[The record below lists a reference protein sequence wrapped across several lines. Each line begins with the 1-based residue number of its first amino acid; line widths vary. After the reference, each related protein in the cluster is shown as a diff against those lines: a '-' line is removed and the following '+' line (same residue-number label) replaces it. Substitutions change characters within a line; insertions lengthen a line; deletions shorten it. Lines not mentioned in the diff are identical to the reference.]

1 MVFMNE
7 NKIWQIA
14 DTLRGTANLED
25 LGPII
30 LTGLSIKCLEE
41 TNGER
46 LPEKARLAYLIKD
59 ASNTTEN
66 LIHAFSLIEEEY
78 PELKNVYSS
87 LGVQWNDFDNKIIFE
102 VLLSIYKES
111 IANYLD
117 VAFELRETMMN
128 LLGKVGGEHLTPHSI
143 NHLLVSLLNIDSE
156 ASFYDGTAGYGG
168 TLLEVLK
175 QHPEKNISLY
185 GQDFNQESWAL
196 GKLFLL
202 LAGSQEAEFL
212 LGDTLT
218 EPQFTEKNRVKK
230 FDYIAMAP
238 PFALRLNEQ
247 QHNKIM
253 NDPFNRFSLGDL
265 PRSNADMAFILHA
278 LSSMSGKGRAI
289 LVVNSGVLF
298 RGGLEKNIRQNL
310 IDTDQIE
317 AVVALTHN
325 LLHNAGI
332 PINLLILNKNKSK
345 NKQQKIQFI
354 QANELFVEKNKSRYL
369 SQQHINRIHQAL
381 DEGLEEEGFSTLIP
395 LSELE
400 ENLNVARYIQNNQIE
415 LEGEGTYR
423 IRLDHLEENKNQRFE
438 VQALGTIY
446 RGLNITSKTGE
457 ESEDGAYK
465 LIKLSDVQD
474 GEVLMDE
481 LKSLTMKTNF
491 KPSLYQ
497 VREGDVIISSRGNNI
512 KVAVIPPHE
521 GTVLLSQNF
530 IGLRPKNSRVNP
542 HFLQAYLESPIGQY
556 QLSSLMEGST
566 VQVLNQKLLG
576 ALEILLPSIEV
587 QEAAAVQ
594 YKEAKEHYEAAI
606 HKAKSQLMD
615 EKAAM
620 YERIGILRSFELMK

>member
-14 DTLRGTANLED
+14 DVLKGTTSLEN

-30 LTGLSIKCLEE
+30 LTGLSIKYLEE
-41 TNGER
+41 TNVER
-46 LPEKARLAYLIKD
+46 LPEEARLAYLIKD

-66 LIHAFSLIEEEY
+66 LIQAFNLIEEVF
-78 PELKNVYSS
+78 PKLKNVYNS
-87 LGVQWNDFDNKIIFE
+87 LGVKWKNFDNKIIFE
-102 VLLSIYKES
+102 VLLSIYKEP
-111 IANYLD
+111 IANYMD
-117 VAFELRETMMN
+117 VVFELRNTMIK
-128 LLGKVGGEHLTPHSI
+128 LFGRLGGEHLTPHSL
-143 NHLLVSLLNIDSE
+143 NQLLISLLNIDSE
-156 ASFYDGTAGYGG
+156 TSFYDGTAGYGG

-175 QHPEKNISLY
+175 QHPKKNVSLY
-185 GQDFNQESWAL
+185 GQDFNQGSWAL
-196 GKLFLL
+196 GKLSLL
-202 LAGSQEAEFL
+202 LAGSIEAEFL

-230 FDYIAMAP
+230 FDYLAMAP

-247 QHNKIM
+247 QHNKMM

-265 PRSNADMAFILHA
+265 PRSNADMAFILHT

-289 LVVNSGVLF
+289 LLVTSGVLF

-317 AVVALTHN
+317 AVIALTHN

-332 PINLLILNKNKSK
+332 PINLLILNKNKSM

-354 QANELFVEKNKSRYL
+354 QANELFVEKNKTRYL

-381 DEGLEEEGFSTLIP
+381 DKGLEEEGFSTLVP

-400 ENLNVARYIQNNQIE
+400 ENLNVVRYIQNDQIE

-423 IRLDHLEENKNQRFE
+423 IRLDRLKGNKNQLLE
-438 VQALGTIY
+438 IQALGSIY

-457 ESEDGAYK
+457 ESEDGEHK

-474 GEVLMDE
+474 GEVLMDG
-481 LKSLTMKTNF
+481 LKSVTMKTNF

-497 VREGDVIISSRGNNI
+497 VQEGDVIVSSRGANI

-521 GTVLLSQNF
+521 EPVLLSQNF
-530 IGLRPKNSRVNP
+530 IGIRPIRSSVNSY
-542 HFLQAYLESPIGQY
+542 FLQAYLESPIGQY
-556 QLSSLMEGST
+556 QLSSLMGGST
-566 VQVLNQKLLG
+566 VPVLNQKLLG
-576 ALEILLPSIEV
+576 ALEILIPSLEV
-587 QEAAAVQ
+587 QETAAIQ
-594 YKEAKEHYEAAI
+594 YKEAKERYEDAI
-606 HKAKSQLMD
+606 SKAKRQLRD
-615 EKAAM
+615 EKADM
-620 YERIGILRSFELMK
+620 YERVGILGAFELIK

>member
-1 MVFMNE
+1 MIFMSE
-7 NKIWQIA
+7 NKIWEIA
-14 DTLRGTANLED
+14 EVLRGTTNLED

-30 LTGLSIKCLEE
+30 LTGLSIKHLEE
-41 TNGER
+41 TNGGR
-46 LPEKARLAYLIKD
+46 LPENARLAYLIKD

-66 LIHAFSLIEEEY
+66 LIQAFYLIEEEF
-78 PELKNVYSS
+78 PELKNVYNS
-87 LGVQWNDFDNKIIFE
+87 LGVHWSDFDNKIIFE

-111 IANYLD
+111 ITNYMD
-117 VAFELRETMMN
+117 VAFEIRNTMMK
-128 LLGKVGGEHLTPHSI
+128 LFGKVGGEHLSPHSI
-143 NHLLVSLLNIDSE
+143 NRLLISLLNIE
-156 ASFYDGTAGYGG
+156 NETSFYDGTAGYGG
-168 TLLEVLK
+168 TLLELLK
-175 QHPEKNISLY
+175 QHPEKNVSLY
-185 GQDFNQESWAL
+185 GQDFNQGSWAL

-202 LAGSQEAEFL
+202 LAGSKESEFL

-218 EPQFTEKNRVKK
+218 EPLFTEKNRVEK

-247 QHNKIM
+247 QHNKMM

-289 LVVNSGVLF
+289 LLVSSGVLF

-317 AVVALTHN
+317 AVIALTHN
-325 LLHNAGI
+325 LLHNTGI
-332 PINLLILNKNKSK
+332 PINLLILNKNKRK

-354 QANELFVEKNKSRYL
+354 QANELFVEKNKTRYL
-369 SQQHINRIHQAL
+369 SQQHINRIHQTL

-415 LEGEGTYR
+415 LGGEGTYR
-423 IRLDHLEENKNQRFE
+423 IRLDCLEENKNQLFE
-438 VQALGTIY
+438 VHALGTIY

-457 ESEDGAYK
+457 ESEDGEYK

-474 GEVLMDE
+474 GEVLMDG
-481 LKSLTMKTNF
+481 LKSVTMKTNF

-497 VREGDVIISSRGNNI
+497 VQEGDVIISSRGNNI
-512 KVAVIPPHE
+512 KVAVIQSHE

-530 IGLRPKNSRVNP
+530 IGIRPKNNSVNP
-542 HFLQAYLESPIGQY
+542 YFLQAYLESPIGQY
-556 QLSSLMEGST
+556 QLSSLMGGST
-566 VQVLNQKLLG
+566 VPVLNQKLLG
-576 ALEILLPSIEV
+576 ALEILVPSLKV
-587 QEAAAVQ
+587 QETAAVH
-594 YKEAKEHYEAAI
+594 YKEAKERYEDTI
-606 HKAKSQLMD
+606 SKAKKQLID
-615 EKAAM
+615 EKADM
-620 YERIGILRSFELMK
+620 YEKMGIAGSFELIK

>member
-14 DTLRGTANLED
+14 DILRGTTKSED
-25 LGPII
+25 IGPII
-30 LTGLSIKCLEE
+30 LTGLSIKYLEE
-41 TNGER
+41 KNEER
-46 LPEKARLAYLIKD
+46 LPEEARLAYLIKD

-66 LIHAFSLIEEEY
+66 LIQAFYLIEEEF
-78 PELKNVYSS
+78 PELKNVYNS
-87 LGVQWNDFDNKIIFE
+87 LGIKWTNLDSKIIFE

-111 IANYLD
+111 IPNYMKVL
-117 VAFELRETMMN
+117 FELRDVMMN
-128 LLGKVGGEHLTPHSI
+128 TLGRFGGEHLTPNSL
-143 NHLLVSLLNIDSE
+143 NQLLVSLLDIDSE
-156 ASFYDGTAGYGG
+156 TSFYDGAAGYGG

-175 QHPEKNISLY
+175 QNPEKKISLH
-185 GQDFNQESWAL
+185 GQDFSQESWAL

-202 LAGSQEAEFL
+202 LVESQEAEFL

-218 EPQFTEKNRVKK
+218 EPRFIEKGRVKK

-238 PFALRLNEQ
+238 PSALKLTEEKHTQ
-247 QHNKIM
+247 MM

-289 LVVNSGVLF
+289 LLVNSGVLF

-317 AVVALTHN
+317 AVIALTHN

-332 PINLLILNKNKSK
+332 PVNLLILNKNKSK
-345 NKQQKIQFI
+345 NKQGKIQFI
-354 QANELFVEKNKSRYL
+354 QANELFVEKNKTRYL
-369 SQQHINRIHQAL
+369 NAQHINRIHQAL
-381 DEGLEEEGFSTLIP
+381 NKGIDEEGFSTLIP

-423 IRLDHLEENKNQRFE
+423 IQLDHLEKNNNQLME
-438 VQALGTIY
+438 VQSLGSIY
-446 RGLNITSKTGE
+446 RGMNITSKTGE
-457 ESEDGAYK
+457 ESEDGEYK

-474 GEVLMDE
+474 GEVLME
-481 LKSLTMKTNF
+481 GLRSVTMKTNF

-497 VREGDVIISSRGNNI
+497 VQKGDVIIASRGNNI
-512 KVAVIPPHE
+512 KVAVIPNHE

-530 IGLRPKNSRVNP
+530 IGIRPKRDSVNP
-542 HFLQAYLESPIGQY
+542 YFLQAYLESPIGQY
-556 QLSSLMEGST
+556 QLSSLMGGST
-566 VQVLNQKLLG
+566 VQILNQKFLG
-576 ALEILLPSIEV
+576 ALKISIPSLEV
-587 QEAAAVQ
+587 QEAASVQ
-594 YKEAKEHYEAAI
+594 YRDAKKHYEDAIHEAKKQLIYE
-606 HKAKSQLMD
+606 K
-615 EKAAM
+615 EEM
-620 YERIGILRSFELMK
+620 YKKIGIATSFDLIE

>member
-1 MVFMNE
+1 MNE

-14 DTLRGTANLED
+14 EALRGTTNSENV
-25 LGPII
+25 GPII
-30 LTGLSIKCLEE
+30 LTGLSIKHLEE
-41 TNGER
+41 TNGDR

-66 LIHAFSLIEEEY
+66 LIQAFYLIEEEF
-78 PELKNVYSS
+78 PELKNVYNS
-87 LGVQWNDFDNKIIFE
+87 LSVKWKNFDNKTIFE
-102 VLLSIYKES
+102 VLLSIYKEP
-111 IANYLD
+111 IKNYMD
-117 VAFELRETMMN
+117 VAFELRNTMMK
-128 LLGKVGGEHLTPHSI
+128 LSGKVGGEHLTPHSV
-143 NHLLVSLLNIDSE
+143 NQLLVSLLNIESE
-156 ASFYDGTAGYGG
+156 TSFYDGTAGYGG

-175 QHPEKNISLY
+175 QHPEKNVSLY

-202 LAGSQEAEFL
+202 LANSKKAEFL

-218 EPQFTEKNRVKK
+218 EPQFIEKNRVKK

-238 PFALRLNEQ
+238 PFALKLKEQ
-247 QHNKIM
+247 QYIQM
-253 NDPFNRFSLGDL
+253 TNDPFNRFSLGDL
-265 PRSNADMAFILHA
+265 PKSSADMAFLLHA

-289 LVVNSGVLF
+289 LLVNSGVLF

-317 AVVALTHN
+317 AVIALTSN

-332 PINLLILNKNKSK
+332 SINLLVLNKNKSK
-345 NKQQKIQFI
+345 NKLQKIQFI
-354 QANELFVEKNKSRYL
+354 QANELFVEKNKARHL
-369 SQQHINRIHQAL
+369 SPQHINRIHQAL
-381 DEGLEEEGFSTLIP
+381 DEGLEEEGFSTLVP

-415 LEGEGTYR
+415 LEGEGNYR
-423 IRLDHLEENKNQRFE
+423 IRLDRLEENKNQLVE

-457 ESEDGAYK
+457 ESEDGEYK

-474 GEVLMDE
+474 GKILMDE
-481 LKSLTMKTNF
+481 LKSVTMKTNF

-497 VREGDVIISSRGNNI
+497 VQAGDVIISSRGNNI

-530 IGLRPKNSRVNP
+530 IGIRPKNSSVNP
-542 HFLQAYLESPIGQY
+542 HFLQAYMESPIGQY
-556 QLSSLMEGST
+556 QLSSLMGGST

-576 ALEILLPSIEV
+576 TLEILIPSLEI
-587 QEAAAVQ
+587 QEAASVQ
-594 YKEAKEHYEAAI
+594 YKEDKERYEATI
-606 HKAKSQLMD
+606 HEAKQQLMD
-615 EKAAM
+615 EKAEM
-620 YERIGILRSFELMK
+620 YKKIGIASSFDLIE